1 MKFQASELPI
11 GKPHHQARKKTS
23 KLAPLIALTILLTIP
38 LYYPTVRDSSKKLS
52 DTSPVYDDPVDKPI
66 KSTQSFETPPQEVIS
81 ENNTQTTNCSA
92 AECNNDQPAPTEHH
106 PVRKK
111 QERANRKK
119 RVARVSA
126 HKENKHR
133 PIGPN
138 DREMV
143 RSQLLDEEECDLFSG
158 EWVPNP
164 EGPYYTNDTCS
175 AIQEHQNCL
184 KFGRPDR
191 GFLKWRWKPDDC
203 ELPVFD
209 PARFLELV
217 SGKSIAFV
225 GDSVARNHMQ
235 SLICLLSRDLSGPLD
250 QNKRYEYRDH
260 DFNISMFWSPY
271 LVRTEK
277 LDPNDDKRPFKLFLD
292 EFDTHWTSALS
303 PFDYLIISAGHWFF
317 RPTYFYLDRRLV
329 GCLYCPETNI
339 TRHTTAYFSYRR
351 AFRTALRATSDS
363 FRGVAFLRTFAPSHF
378 EGAAWDK
385 GGDCPRTRPYG
396 RDEVRL
402 VDYSLEMYLIQLEEL
417 RIAHRGAVGRRKFR
431 LFDASRAM
439 VLRPDGHPS
448 RYGHVQGSNL
458 SFANDCVHWCLPG
471 PIDAWND
478 FLQELLSREIGGK
491 RRSPPASRPP
501 QPPAALA
508 PVHHH
513 SSGGNSGSE
522 LPTAKSVQP
531 IRNISSEGDSVSS
544 RELRGGSVIVLSS
557 FVGILALTLAVFF
570 AWFVNRRKKRKGG
583 GGPEINQ
590 LEHSAFP
597 SSHNTDST
605 FLRPQYSNLTC
616 SSDGGRGAS
625 SRSWLTYEDL
635 YEATNGFSEDNVLGK
650 GGFGSVYKG
659 VLMDS
664 KEVAVK
670 QLKAG
675 SRQGEREFRAEVEII
690 SRIHHRHLVSLVGYC
705 ISENQRLL
713 VYEYVPNNN
722 LHYHLHGESNQVM
735 DWANRVKVASGAAR
749 GLAYLHEDCQPRII
763 HRDIKSTNILLDNN
777 FEARVADFGL
787 AKLAM
792 ELDINTHVSTRVM
805 GTFGY
810 MAPEYAATGKLTE
823 KSDVYSF
830 GVVLLELITGREPVD
845 SSRPSGDESLVEW
858 LVDSRLENNFSER
871 EMFRMIEAAAACIR
885 HSASKRPPRALD
897 SMEELDDLSSVIIQS
912 RSGTFD
918 SREHSAQ
925 IRRFDR
931 MAFGNEDYYSS
942 GSFSRSQCSWR
953 S

>member
-1 MKFQASELPI
+1 MGSRSPSPNASSPS
-11 GKPHHQARKKTS
+11 PSPAAA
-23 KLAPLIALTILLTIP
+23 APSSLNSPPP
-38 LYYPTVRDSSKKLS
+38 LNPTNQTTHSSS
-52 DTSPVYDDPVDKPI
+52 
-66 KSTQSFETPPQEVIS
+66 TPPPE
-81 ENNTQTTNCSA
+81 E
-92 AECNNDQPAPTEHH
+92 APTPLPPPPASPPLPPPSES
-106 PVRKK
+106 PPP
-111 QERANRKK
+111 
-119 RVARVSA
+119 SA
-126 HKENKHR
+126 
-133 PIGPN
+133 PPP
-138 DREMV
+138 
-143 RSQLLDEEECDLFSG
+143 SLL
-158 EWVPNP
+158 
-164 EGPYYTNDTCS
+164 
-175 AIQEHQNCL
+175 
-184 KFGRPDR
+184 
-191 GFLKWRWKPDDC
+191 
-203 ELPVFD
+203 
-209 PARFLELV
+209 
-217 SGKSIAFV
+217 
-225 GDSVARNHMQ
+225 
-235 SLICLLSRDLSGPLD
+235 
-250 QNKRYEYRDH
+250 
-260 DFNISMFWSPY
+260 
-271 LVRTEK
+271 
-277 LDPNDDKRPFKLFLD
+277 
-292 EFDTHWTSALS
+292 
-303 PFDYLIISAGHWFF
+303 
-317 RPTYFYLDRRLV
+317 
-329 GCLYCPETNI
+329 
-339 TRHTTAYFSYRR
+339 
-351 AFRTALRATSDS
+351 
-363 FRGVAFLRTFAPSHF
+363 
-378 EGAAWDK
+378 
-385 GGDCPRTRPYG
+385 
-396 RDEVRL
+396 
-402 VDYSLEMYLIQLEEL
+402 
-417 RIAHRGAVGRRKFR
+417 
-431 LFDASRAM
+431 
-439 VLRPDGHPS
+439 
-448 RYGHVQGSNL
+448 
-458 SFANDCVHWCLPG
+458 
-471 PIDAWND
+471 
-478 FLQELLSREIGGK
+478 
-491 RRSPPASRPP
+491 RSPPASPPTRSPPPPPPPQRESPLRSPPASPPTRSPPATRPP

-513 SSGGNSGSE
+513 SSGGDSGSE

-531 IRNISSEGDSVSS
+531 IRNISAEGDSVSS
-544 RELRGGSVIVLSS
+544 PGLRGGSVIVLSS
-557 FVGILALTLAVFF
+557 FVGILALTVAVFF
-570 AWFVNRRKKRKGG
+570 AWFVKRRKKGKGG
-583 GGPEINQ
+583 GGGRGGPEINQ
-590 LEHSAFP
+590 PEHSAFA
-597 SSHNTDST
+597 SSHNTDSA

-664 KEVAVK
+664 REVAVK

-722 LHYHLHGESNQVM
+722 LHYHLHGEGNQVM

-858 LVDSRLENNFSER
+858 ARPLLARALESLDFAELVDQRLENNFSER
-871 EMFRMIEAAAACIR
+871 EMFRMIEAATACIR
-885 HSASKRPPRALD
+885 HSASKRPRMSQIARALD

-912 RSGTFD
+912 QSGNFD